1 MAKNA
6 LFRNTFC
13 GYNKN
18 DVTRYI
24 EELNVQYTDRGNEL
38 EGEIKQLKK
47 ELEALP
53 ALMAEKERAL
63 KLSEENEALKRENK
77 DLSDAIKAQGE
88 ELDAKK
94 EELLKAVSDKEAKE
108 LLILDLKENEVKLRS
123 EKDKL
128 SLEFESNS

>member
-6 LFRNTFC
+6 LFRNSIG

-38 EGEIKQLKK
+38 ESEIKQLKK

-53 ALMAEKERAL
+53 ALMAEKEKAL
-63 KLSEENEALKRENK
+63 NN
-77 DLSDAIKAQGE
+77 
-88 ELDAKK
+88 
-94 EELLKAVSDKEAKE
+94 
-108 LLILDLKENEVKLRS
+108 
-123 EKDKL
+123 
-128 SLEFESNS
+128 